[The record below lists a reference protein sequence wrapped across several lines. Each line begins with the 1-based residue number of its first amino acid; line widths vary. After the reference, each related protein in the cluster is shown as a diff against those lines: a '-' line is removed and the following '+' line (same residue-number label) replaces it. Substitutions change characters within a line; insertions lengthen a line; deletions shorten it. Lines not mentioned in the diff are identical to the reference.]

1 MHGKKACKLAF
12 KEIEKSFTAEREHVD
27 SEKLDAKMSF
37 KVLTLEEKIQE
48 ASKPLYLR
56 RYE

>member
-1 MHGKKACKLAF
+1 MRRKKTSPQLF
-12 KEIEKSFTAEREHVD
+12 EDIENCLEAEKNTAD
-27 SEKLDAKMSF
+27 LEKLVKISLRDSSQ
-37 KVLTLEEKIQE
+37 EERIQE

>member
-1 MHGKKACKLAF
+1 LCGRKTSQLAF
-12 KEIEKSFTAEREHVD
+12 KEIEKNFKAEKEHVD
-27 SEKLDAKMSF
+27 WEKLEAKMSF
-37 KVLTLEEKIQE
+37 KVMTREEKIQE

>member
-1 MHGKKACKLAF
+1 MCGKEACKLAF
-12 KEIEKSFTAEREHVD
+12 KEIEKNFTAEKGHKD